1 LVALLHEGVSLH
13 KPLLSHFKATIRAVA
28 DYSLLDVEVEEALM
42 LGVTRSANELREAF
56 KRFID
61 RMTNTKSLSSLLLKA
76 LIAFKQL
83 FSPSQSLYAPSK
95 ALIRTEKTVAEM
107 KRFTKN

>member
-1 LVALLHEGVSLH
+1 
-13 KPLLSHFKATIRAVA
+13 
-28 DYSLLDVEVEEALM
+28 M

-56 KRFID
+56 KRLID
-61 RMTNTKSLSSLLLKA
+61 RNTNTKSLSSLFLKA

-83 FSPSQSLYAPSK
+83 SSPSQSLYAASE
-95 ALIRTEKTVAEM
+95 ALIQTEKVVAEM